1 MSFEPSA
8 LSVFLFITA
17 LLSFWLGVYA
27 LRQQITPFA
36 RYYAG
41 LMFSGTA
48 YALGYSLELCTQDAM
63 HMWAMLRIQ
72 YLGIPFVP
80 FFWIGLAWSYLE
92 PRGMPERWR
101 WLLLGISGTLFLAFQ
116 SNPLH
121 SAFYTWLEFTRHDG
135 ITISHAGKGVFYWL
149 NIAYL
154 NIGTSIGVAL
164 LFRAWQQAI
173 PLYRKQALLLLAGSL
188 LPWAF
193 HLLYQLGLSPRG
205 IDMSPFGLAA
215 TGAAFAVASL
225 RHRVF
230 NVLPLARDIVFDSIA
245 EGVIVLDSRHCI
257 IDFNRAATRLFP
269 RLGLSLIGANYSTL
283 SDDADFASAIST
295 TKPFV
300 HAADKRHL
308 EIRSYP
314 LQGNSET
321 RVGTALLIQDI
332 SEKQILIEE
341 LRKLASIDELTQV
354 CNRRHLIELSTRE
367 IQLAARHGRPLSV
380 IILDVDDFK
389 AINDRHGH
397 LAGDQMLREVARTL
411 RKQLRTTDILGRYG
425 GDEFIIC
432 LPETPGSHAHL
443 IADKLGLACAQE
455 CGAHLSFGVA
465 DISPSAQNFA
475 DLLKNA
481 DWALYQSK
489 RAGKNRVTLFDQET
503 RAVTP

>member
-17 LLSFWLGVYA
+17 LLSFSLGVYA
-27 LRQQITPFA
+27 LRQQVTPFA

-48 YALGYSLELCTQDAM
+48 YALGYSQELSALDAM

-101 WLLLGISGTLFLAFQ
+101 WLLLTISGVLFLAFQ

-121 SAFYTWLEFTRHDG
+121 YTFYTWLEFTRHDG
-135 ITISHAGKGVFYWL
+135 VTISHAGKGIFYWL
-149 NIAYL
+149 NIAYI
-154 NIGTSIGVAL
+154 NIGTSIGVML
-164 LFRAWQQAI
+164 LFRAWRQAI
-173 PLYRKQALLLLAGSL
+173 PLYRKQALMLLAGSL

-193 HLLYQLGLSPRG
+193 HLLYQFGLSPRG

-245 EGVIVLDSRHCI
+245 EGVIVLDSRNCI

-300 HAADKRHL
+300 HVTGKRHL

-314 LQGNSET
+314 LQDTPDS
-321 RVGTALLIQDI
+321 RAGTALLIQDI

-341 LRKLASIDELTQV
+341 LRKLATTDELTKV

-367 IQLAARHGRPLSV
+367 IQLAVRHDRPLSV
-380 IILDVDDFK
+380 IILDLDDFK
-389 AINDRHGH
+389 AINDRRGH
-397 LAGDQMLREVARTL
+397 LAGDQMLNEVARTL
-411 RKQLRTTDILGRYG
+411 RKYLRTTDILGRYG

-432 LPETPGSHAHL
+432 LPETSGSHARQ
-443 IADKLGLACAQE
+443 IAEKLGQACAQE
-455 CGAHLSFGVA
+455 CGAQLSFGVA
-465 DISPSAQNFA
+465 DISKTAGNFA

-489 RAGKNRVTLFDQET
+489 RTGKNRVTLFEEQT
-503 RAVTP
+503 KPVAP